1 MGVSEPFIRRPIATS
16 LLGIALLIG
25 GLLGY
30 FALPVSALPQVD
42 FPTVQVTTQLPGASP
57 DVIASLIT
65 APLERQLGQIP
76 SLSAMNS
83 TSSFGVSQISLQ
95 FDLNRDIDGATQDV
109 QAAIN
114 AAAGVLPKTLPY
126 PPTYAKVNPADAP
139 VMTLALRS
147 DTISLRAM
155 SDIADTL
162 LAQRLSQIS
171 GVGRVSVLGG
181 LKPAVRIQA
190 DLARLAAYGIAME
203 DLRTAIASANVSGP
217 KGSLDGAQQSYIIAA
232 NDQIAAADAY
242 KPVIIAY
249 RNGSPV
255 TIADVAQIVDGL
267 ENDRTGGWYQGS
279 PAVII
284 DIQRQPGANV
294 IDVVSQI
301 RAEIPKVQRAIP
313 AGVNLTIVS
322 DRTVTIRASVRDVQ
336 FTLILSVVLV
346 TLVVLL
352 FLRSL
357 RATLI
362 AGVAL
367 PLSLITSFGIMYF
380 AGFSLD
386 NLSLMALTIGT
397 GFVVD
402 DAIVMI
408 ENIVRHME
416 NGDSAMEASLKGA
429 SEIGFTV
436 ISLTVSLIAVFIPL
450 LFMSGLVG
458 RMFREFALTLTIA
471 VVTSAVVSLTLTP
484 MMCSRLL
491 KHAHEELAVPG
502 LAAVSRFID
511 RTVGFYHRTLLWVLE
526 RQRATLVVTFATLI
540 ATLALYVV
548 APKGFLPLQDTAS
561 ITAVTEAGPDVSFAE
576 MQKRQA
582 EAADAIKADPD
593 VTGVVS
599 VIGAGSVNPTTNVGR
614 LVMTLK
620 PRGERRDD
628 VSVVI
633 TRLKERVA
641 AIPGMTIYFQPVQ
654 DVQISTQSSRSQ
666 YQYTLTGTDA
676 ALVSEWARKLV
687 AEMRRDPLFRD
698 VSSEA
703 QEGGLRAQLTVDR
716 TRAGQLGVSLQG
728 ITDTLNDAFAQRQI
742 STIYGQANQYRVVLE
757 ALPMYQRDPSI
768 LSKLYLPGA
777 ASATAGAPNAQVPL
791 SAVATLTR
799 TTAPLA
805 ISHQAQFPS
814 ISLSFNLAPGA
825 ALGDAVE
832 AVKTIE
838 TRIEMPN
845 SIVGVYAGDAAE
857 FAKALAGQPW
867 LLLAAVITI
876 YIVLGVLYESYIHPI
891 TILSTLPSAGV
902 GAILA
907 LMLCG
912 QDLSVIGLIG
922 IILLMGHRQEER
934 DHDDR
939 LRARGRARAGD
950 VAERGDRTG
959 LSAALPS
966 DHDDDAGRPVRC
978 AAAGDRERHRRR
990 AALPT
995 RHLHYRRPA
1004 AQPIA
1009 HALHH
1014 AGDLS
1019 RPRPH
1024 QPPPRAGA
1032 AAGRIRRSARRGR
1045 DRGDAVMASISEPF
1059 IRRPVA
1065 TTLLSI
1071 GLFLLGIVA
1080 YEFLPVASV
1089 PNIDFS
1095 RHLRLGQPSWRRPV
1109 RHGRDG
1115 CLAAGAAA
1123 RRDRGHQP
1131 DHLDFVTRHDQH
1143 PAPVRHRPQRR
1154 QSRPRRAGG
1163 NQCVAG
1169 RPAERFADAAALPQG
1184 EHRRRAG
1191 LRAGADL
1198 EDAVRQRGLRRRRH
1212 RAGAAHL
1219 AGAGGGQCDDL
1230 GCRPA
1235 GGQDSAQSCRAV
1247 QCRHRHRR
1255 RANCDYQR
1263 QPARS
1268 GRHLQRRAPERDA
1281 VAQQADADGERVP
1294 RHRHQEREG
1303 QFRPA
1308 LRCCRHRGLRP

>member
-25 GLLGY
+25 GALGY

-42 FPTVQVTTQLPGASP
+42 FPTVQVSTQLPGASP

-76 SLSAMNS
+76 SLTAMNS

-203 DLRTAIASANVSGP
+203 DLRSAIASANVSGP

-232 NDQIAAADAY
+232 NDQIAAAEAY
-242 KPVIIAY
+242 RPIIIAY

-255 TIADVAQIVDGL
+255 TIGDVAQIVDGL
-267 ENDRTGGWYQGS
+267 ENDRTGGWYQGT

-294 IDVVSQI
+294 IDVVKQI

-313 AGVNLTIVS
+313 AGVRLTIVS
-322 DRTVTIRASVRDVQ
+322 DRTVTIRASVHDVQ

-416 NGDSAMEASLKGA
+416 NGDSAMQASLKGA

-511 RTVGFYHRTLLWVLE
+511 RTVEFYHRTLLWVLE
-526 RQRATLVVTFATLI
+526 RQRATLVVTFATLA
-540 ATLALYVV
+540 ATLVLYVV

-561 ITAVTEAGPDVSFAE
+561 ITAVTEAGPDVSFGE

-628 VSVVI
+628 VSAVI
-633 TRLKERVA
+633 TRLKNKVA
-641 AIPGMTIYFQPVQ
+641 GIPGMTVYFQPVQ

-676 ALVSEWARKLV
+676 TLVSEWAKKLV
-687 AEMRRDPLFRD
+687 DEMRRDPLFRD

-703 QEGGLRAQLTVDR
+703 QEGGLRAQLDVDR
-716 TRAGQLGVSLQG
+716 TRAGQLGVSLQA

-768 LSKLYLPGA
+768 LSKLYLPGG
-777 ASATAGAPNAQVPL
+777 ASSSVAGAPNAQVPL
-791 SAVATLTR
+791 DAVATLKR

-805 ISHQAQFPS
+805 ISHQAQFPA

-832 AVKTIE
+832 AVKAIE

-907 LMLCG
+907 LILCG

-922 IILLMGHRQEER
+922 IILLMGIVKKNAIMMIDFALE
-934 DHDDR
+934 
-939 LRARGRARAGD
+939 
-950 VAERGDRTG
+950 AERNQGMPAHEAIVQACLLRFRPIMMTT
-959 LSAALPS
+959 LAALF
-966 DHDDDAGRPVRC
+966 G
-978 AAAGDRERHRRR
+978 
-990 AALPT
+990 ALPLAIESGT
-995 RHLHYRRPA
+995 GAELRFPLGISIIGGLLLSQLLTLYTTPVIYLALDRINRRLE
-1004 AQPIA
+1004 Q
-1009 HALHH
+1009 AL
-1014 AGDLS
+1014 
-1019 RPRPH
+1019 
-1024 QPPPRAGA
+1024 PPPAPEGPPTAGA
-1032 AAGRIRRSARRGR
+1032 
-1045 DRGDAVMASISEPF
+1045 
-1059 IRRPVA
+1059 
-1065 TTLLSI
+1065 T
-1071 GLFLLGIVA
+1071 
-1080 YEFLPVASV
+1080 
-1089 PNIDFS
+1089 
-1095 RHLRLGQPSWRRPV
+1095 
-1109 RHGRDG
+1109 
-1115 CLAAGAAA
+1115 
-1123 RRDRGHQP
+1123 
-1131 DHLDFVTRHDQH
+1131 
-1143 PAPVRHRPQRR
+1143 
-1154 QSRPRRAGG
+1154 
-1163 NQCVAG
+1163 
-1169 RPAERFADAAALPQG
+1169 
-1184 EHRRRAG
+1184 
-1191 LRAGADL
+1191 
-1198 EDAVRQRGLRRRRH
+1198 
-1212 RAGAAHL
+1212 
-1219 AGAGGGQCDDL
+1219 
-1230 GCRPA
+1230 
-1235 GGQDSAQSCRAV
+1235 
-1247 QCRHRHRR
+1247 
-1255 RANCDYQR
+1255 
-1263 QPARS
+1263 
-1268 GRHLQRRAPERDA
+1268 
-1281 VAQQADADGERVP
+1281 
-1294 RHRHQEREG
+1294 EG
-1303 QFRPA
+1303 MQ
-1308 LRCCRHRGLRP
+1308 